1 VCDATYVLDG
11 LLYRESDLRIEEH
24 YTDTSG
30 FTDHVF
36 GLCHLL
42 GFRFAPRISDLAD
55 RRLYTA
61 ENAKSYPMLLPFIG
75 GTINLK
81 QLLVQ
86 WSEILRLACS
96 IRLGTVTSSLILR
109 KLASYPRQTGLALA
123 LRVRLS
129 ISGDFASAIRFLR
142 IFPSSTAAS

>member
-1 VCDATYVLDG
+1 MRDATYVLDG
-11 LLYRESDLRIEEH
+11 LLYHEADLRIEEH
-24 YTDTSG
+24 YTDTAG

-42 GFRFAPRISDLAD
+42 GFRFATRIRDLAD

-81 QLLVQ
+81 QLLSQ
-86 WSEILRLACS
+86 WSERS
-96 IRLGTVTSSLILR
+96 FN
-109 KLASYPRQTGLALA
+109 P
-123 LRVRLS
+123 
-129 ISGDFASAIRFLR
+129 FLFR
-142 IFPSSTAAS
+142 E